1 VHYKPYLRFHVEE
14 LRFDGESWWVAFTP
28 RGITWEPKQ
37 FRPVPDL
44 EMRRIWE
51 VEKVPVSLDE
61 KSLARYWKQIE
72 GRVSEYLIR
81 EYWTL
86 EKQK

>member
-1 VHYKPYLRFHVEE
+1 MNYKPYLRFHTEE

-37 FRPVPDL
+37 IRPVPDL
-44 EMRRIWE
+44 EMRRTWE
-51 VEKVPVSLDE
+51 IEKVPVPLDE
-61 KSLARYWKQIE
+61 KSIARYWKQIE
-72 GRVSEYLIR
+72 SRVSAYLIR